1 MPGTSVRLA
10 TNLNKPSS
18 NFASYPIDIASGVR
32 APQQRPTHPPF
43 LLQEKRHR
51 NRESDSSWILKF
63 VVKRER
69 KRGKRELEIKRRLGS
84 NATSDRE
91 KNKREEGTRAKERRE
106 KQS

>member
-1 MPGTSVRLA
+1 M
-10 TNLNKPSS
+10 
-18 NFASYPIDIASGVR
+18 
-32 APQQRPTHPPF
+32 
-43 LLQEKRHR
+43 
-51 NRESDSSWILKF
+51 
-63 VVKRER
+63 VKRER